1 MRLRQTQTDPAALA
15 ARLND
20 GIGLSSSRVLSSEG
34 DDLNRSRYFSL
45 KAGLEMTAII
55 DADRASEPNLDYN
68 SDTLAQGRD
77 PIWLCERLSVIQREA
92 KRARARAIYRSA
104 QDVLGL
110 IQRCNVHMPIDWLRV
125 DGRLFVLNKLLNQY
139 EAGLSEIEITLDVD
153 SAQDTAAASAAEP
166 DFIGP
171 VLDTPAEILSETQSD
186 TFGDPAFK
194 DAKQT
199 LRALLPH
206 ASNDE
211 TAALSRLMDIDLT
224 PAPMPVPVT
233 VTEQAPAP
241 ASSDPALI
249 IAADRIEWIMPGL
262 MQRLFE
268 LGRQYGKIFSVSHSL
283 DDVLIDA
290 GSADRVQTRLFDQLS
305 DVIASNLPLQGV
317 GRLDISASDDAL
329 QISGSGFDTFST
341 PLTERVPDRVAE
353 TLDVLARNLDP
364 NAVPTE
370 SLPTPPRPPMIT
382 ADTEGELRAQ
392 LAALMDVGLADFSGT
407 DQ

>member
-1 MRLRQTQTDPAALA
+1 MRLRQTQTDPATLA

-20 GIGLSSSRVLSSEG
+20 GIGLSSARVLSSEG

-55 DADRASEPNLDYN
+55 DADRASEPNLDNN

-139 EAGLSEIEITLDVD
+139 EAGLSEVEITLDVD
-153 SAQDTAAASAAEP
+153 SALDTVAEP
-166 DFIGP
+166 ELIGP
-171 VLDTPAEILSETQSD
+171 VRVTTADTHI
-186 TFGDPAFK
+186 DPAFT

-206 ASNDE
+206 ASDDE
-211 TAALSRLMDIDLT
+211 AAALSRLMDIDLT
-224 PAPMPVPVT
+224 PPPMAETAPDVT
-233 VTEQAPAP
+233 AASVDTAP
-241 ASSDPALI
+241 I
-249 IAADRIEWIMPGL
+249 IAVDRIEWIMPGL
-262 MQRLFE
+262 MQRLLE

-317 GRLDISASDDAL
+317 GRLDISATDDAL
-329 QISGSGFDTFST
+329 QISGSGFDAFSV
-341 PLTERVPDRVAE
+341 PLTERVPDQVADR
-353 TLDVLARNLDP
+353 LDVLARDLDP
-364 NAVPTE
+364 E
-370 SLPTPPRPPMIT
+370 DGSFELLPTPARPPMIT

-392 LAALMDVGLADFSGT
+392 LAALMDGGLADFSGA